1 MAITSKFYT
10 GPVNNTTWASGTRA
24 LPYRYMVRSIND
36 FQVQING
43 AITRGFTVT
52 TGVAAGG
59 GIEDTNDATIT
70 GAAQALPLNATDRW
84 WMIGLRRIWGATK
97 ATTVDWIAGSNV
109 EAIPVRPSTPGI
121 EDFQPLALAFVPANG
136 TAITILRDLR
146 VVADNGGVMIA
157 FSDLVRDF
165 MDAPGTVLRIVG
177 ATAITEWTRGYTTGL
192 ALAWTS
198 ANVSDTA
205 DTGWTAIPT
214 VLTAGWS
221 STLEGRRIGNRVELR
236 GTIDPNG
243 GNWGAINTSW
253 DVVVAMPLNFT
264 PSQSRVYLLP
274 SGIPGSAG
282 IAFRVSVS
290 SARAV
295 TVRCSSASHTGAVYI
310 NVSYI
315 VD

>member
-10 GPVNNTTWASGTRA
+10 GPVNNVNWASGTRA
-24 LPYRYMVRSIND
+24 LGYRYMVRSIDD
-36 FQVQING
+36 FKVTING
-43 AITRGFTVT
+43 TVTRGFSVAP
-52 TGVAAGG
+52 GVAAGG
-59 GIEDTNDATIT
+59 GVEDTN
-70 GAAQALPLNATDRW
+70 GAVMSDVSQTLPLNATDRW
-84 WMIGLRRIWGATK
+84 WLIGLRRIWGATK
-97 ATTVDWIAGSNV
+97 ATTVSWVAGTST
-109 EAIPVRPSTPGI
+109 EALPVRPETPGI

-146 VVADNGGVMIA
+146 VVADNGGSMIA
-157 FSDLVRDF
+157 FSDLVRDYLNT
-165 MDAPGTVLRIVG
+165 PGTQLRVVQ
-177 ATAITEWTRGYTTGL
+177 ATGTVEWTRHYTTGL
-192 ALAWTS
+192 ALTWSSVDVTP
-198 ANVSDTA
+198 
-205 DTGWTAIPT
+205 DTGWTAITT
-214 VLTAGWS
+214 VLTAGWT

-243 GNWGAINTSW
+243 GNWGAVNTSW

-264 PSQSRVYLLP
+264 PVNSRVYLLP

-295 TVRCSSASHTGAVYI
+295 TVRCSAASHTGAVYI